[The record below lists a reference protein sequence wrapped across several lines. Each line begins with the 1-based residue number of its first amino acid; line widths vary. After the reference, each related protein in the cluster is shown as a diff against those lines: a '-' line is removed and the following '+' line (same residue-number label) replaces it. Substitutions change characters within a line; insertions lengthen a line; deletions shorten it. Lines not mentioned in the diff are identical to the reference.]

1 MANARA
7 TDTISAKE
15 GVAYITIDG
24 IMHEAFYARNIEAKV
39 EKQKVELHL
48 LGHRMTKHKTVG
60 MTGSGTFTIYYMS
73 PYYRQMVEKYKD
85 TGEETYFEMTLK
97 NEDPES
103 TVGAN
108 VQTLHDVSV
117 DSVTLAKFD
126 MEGEVLDE
134 EVPFTFDD
142 YTGLAQ
148 FAEEP
153 QH

>member
-1 MANARA
+1 MDKTLFEKYINEMRA
-7 TDTISAKE
+7 MKASAMPE
-15 GVAYITIDG
+15 PSRPVAVVYHGND
-24 IMHEAFYARNIEAKV
+24 KD
-39 EKQKVELHL
+39 
-48 LGHRMTKHKTVG
+48 
-60 MTGSGTFTIYYMS
+60 MTGSGTLTIYYMS

-85 TGEETYFEMTLK
+85 TGKETYFEMTLK
-97 NEDPES
+97 NKDPES

>member
-1 MANARA
+1 MPDVRA

-15 GVAYITIDG
+15 GVAYVTIDG
-24 IMHEAFYARNIEAKV
+24 NMHEALYVKNVEAKI

-60 MTGSGTFTIYYMS
+60 MTGSGTLTIYYMT

-85 TGEETYFEMTLK
+85 TGVETYFELTLK

-108 VQTLHDVSV
+108 TQTLHDVSI

-126 MEGEVLDE
+126 LDGEVLDE

-142 YTGLAQ
+142 YTGLTQ
-148 FAEEP
+148 FAEKP

>member
-15 GVAYITIDG
+15 GVAYVTIDG
-24 IMHEAFYARNIEAKV
+24 FMHEAFYARNIEAKV
-39 EKQKVELHL
+39 DKQKVELHL
-48 LGHRMTKHKTVG
+48 LGKRMTQHKTVG
-60 MTGSGTFTIYYMS
+60 MTGSGTMLIYYMS

-85 TGEETYFEMTLK
+85 TGEETYFEMMLK

-108 VQTLHDVSV
+108 AQTLHDVSV

-126 MEGEVLDE
+126 MDGEVLDE

-142 YTGLAQ
+142 YTGIAQ